1 MGVPLLALTVYYM
14 ILPLISFFAIRHLN
28 LLDAPVNSPM
38 KIAQKQ
44 GNTSLIELT
53 HTNTRN
59 LDIRQPYQEIME
71 QLTFDSGFINCAGL
85 VIFIAVLAV
94 FFYYV
99 SLLMLGGISDL
110 YKGLNEQQKFRTA
123 DLNPVNGSSI
133 YQEQTFEIVDHDIE
147 VDKDIVM
154 EETTK
159 TDKTDT
165 SSARTTATETT
176 PTPKSENGSLNTST
190 DSLEK
195 VMQSINTLDDD
206 NDYDDDE
213 GYDTPSKG
221 LKPEFWGRNSMLQRY
236 AERNPYTPRQ
246 SLSPVRSVSP
256 KKDKAESNEVS
267 LKINQ
272 LANITRNSVC
282 HSPGTSFASSVLST
296 TTAFP
301 QTTVTHTNDDSASI
315 LEDIVLQQ

>member
-1 MGVPLLALTVYYM
+1 MGAPLLALTIYYL
-14 ILPLISFFAIRHLN
+14 ILPLISFFAVRHLN
-28 LLDAPVNSPM
+28 LLDAPVNTPI

-44 GNTSLIELT
+44 DNTSLVELT
-53 HTNTRN
+53 YTDTRN
-59 LDIRQPYQEIME
+59 LEIRQPYQEIME

-85 VIFIAVLAV
+85 IMFIAVLGV

-133 YQEQTFEIVDHDIE
+133 YQEQTFELGDHDVE
-147 VDKDIVM
+147 VDKDPAVQ
-154 EETTK
+154 ERT
-159 TDKTDT
+159 KTDT
-165 SSARTTATETT
+165 SIRTTATETT

-195 VMQSINTLDDD
+195 VLQSINTLDDD
-206 NDYDDDE
+206 NDDDE
-213 GYDTPSKG
+213 GNDIPSKG
-221 LKPEFWGRNSMLQRY
+221 LKPEFWGRNSMLQKY

-256 KKDKAESNEVS
+256 KKDKAEFNEVS

-301 QTTVTHTNDDSASI
+301 QTTATHINDDSASI